1 MFFYVIDLVIPSIKN
16 KIVSNTLRFEAK
28 ANKFIYFSYQTFIAQ
43 FSKRSISILF
53 SENNEREEDIKKSF
67 RLLRHKVSFGK
78 FSYENVKKNDLVIPL
93 TIDDIR
99 LLDSYPELAKRN
111 PIPNPTLRSLD
122 ICDDK
127 YLFYT
132 TLVEK
137 GFENYLPKVGKDL
150 RMPYIVKKKIAHMG
164 MNCYV
169 IDTPEKQE
177 QYKSE
182 INDPDYFCQEIVQ
195 GQKEYATHF
204 LYIGGKVVRALNM
217 IYIFPTPT
225 YVKGRD
231 KFICNRLGSCP
242 HTKLFGDILDAIGY
256 EGLCCFNYK
265 EIDGK
270 PYVFEINPRFG
281 SSLAMFFFSYLKNLK
296 FPTDN
301 THLYKENIIDPR
313 LKQTS

>member
-1 MFFYVIDLVIPSIKN
+1 L
-16 KIVSNTLRFEAK
+16 NTLRLEAR
-28 ANKFIYFSYQTFIAQ
+28 ANKFIYFSYQTFLAF
-43 FSKRSISILF
+43 FSKRRLSILF
-53 SENNEREEDIKKSF
+53 SENNEREQDIKKSF
-67 RLLRHKVSFGK
+67 RLLRHTVSFDK
-78 FSYENVKKNDLVIPL
+78 FTYENVKKHDLLIPL
-93 TIDDIR
+93 SLDDIR
-99 LLDSYPELAKRN
+99 LLYSYPELAKRN
-111 PIPNPTLRSLD
+111 PIPIPSIKSLD

-132 TLVEK
+132 TLVDK
-137 GFENYLPKVGKDL
+137 GFESYLPRVGENL

-182 INDPDYFCQEIVQ
+182 IHDPDYFCQEIVQ
-195 GQKEYATHF
+195 GEKEYATHF
-204 LYIGGKVVRALNM
+204 LYINGKVVRALNM

-231 KFICNRLGSCP
+231 KFICNRLWSCP
-242 HTKLFGDILDAIGY
+242 HTKLFTEILDSIGY

-281 SSLAMFFFSYLKNLK
+281 SSLAMFFFSFLKNLK
-296 FPTDN
+296 FPPASA
-301 THLYKENIIDPR
+301 HSYQEKIIDPQ